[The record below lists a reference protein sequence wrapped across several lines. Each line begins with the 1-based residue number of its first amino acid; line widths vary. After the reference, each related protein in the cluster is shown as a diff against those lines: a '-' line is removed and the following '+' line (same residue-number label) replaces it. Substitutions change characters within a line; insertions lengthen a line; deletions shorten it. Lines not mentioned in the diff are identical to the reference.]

1 MERSMESAAL
11 GDLKRKVA
19 ELSFTSSLGR
29 VTSLDGHSIQVS
41 GLQTEVRLGDR
52 LKLTRQ
58 DGSCLIGEVLRI
70 APDAV
75 TMLPDEP
82 PHQVALFDRVISI
95 GPTCISPCDAWIGR
109 IIDPYGAPLDHKS
122 IPLGDRISIQ
132 NTPPSPVLRKPFGPR
147 LETGF
152 HLFNTLLPIVRGQ
165 RVGIFAGSGVGK
177 STLLADLVGQLEAD
191 VVVLALVGERGRE
204 IRDFTQNALGV
215 AGMKRTIVV
224 AATADTAATTRLH
237 CAQTAMRVA
246 EFFRDQGRHVLLF
259 VDSMTRFA
267 EAHREAA
274 ISAGEFPSL
283 QGFPAST
290 PPAVTRLVERA
301 GPGILDAGDITAIF
315 SVLVAKSDMDE
326 PIADMLRGVLDG
338 HIVLDRSLAERG
350 QFPAVDV
357 LKSVSR
363 ALPQAATEMENKVL
377 SIARSLLSV
386 YEDSS
391 ALVTAGLYA
400 DGSDPNLDQA
410 IKFHKAYQ
418 SFAVG
423 MKSQSIRSS
432 FESLALCVRR
442 ANGSA

>member
-1 MERSMESAAL
+1 MESAAL
-11 GDLKRKVA
+11 DDLKRKVA

-29 VTSLDGHSIQVS
+29 VTSLDGHSIRVS
-41 GLQTEVRLGDR
+41 GLETEVRLGDR

-70 APDAV
+70 EPDAV

-82 PHQVALFDRVISI
+82 PHQVALYDRVVSI
-95 GPTCISPCDAWIGR
+95 GPTCIAPCDGWIGR
-109 IIDPYGAPLDHKS
+109 IVDPYGAPLDDKS
-122 IPLGDRISIQ
+122 IPAGNRVSIQ
-132 NTPPSPVLRKPFGPR
+132 NPPPSPVLRKPLGPR

-152 HLFNTLLPIVRGQ
+152 HLFNTMLPIVRGQ

-177 STLLADLVGQLEAD
+177 STLLAQLVQQLEAD

-204 IRDFTQNALGV
+204 IRDFTQNALG
-215 AGMKRTIVV
+215 AEGMKRTVVV

-246 EFFRDQGRHVLLF
+246 EYFRDQGKHVLLF

-301 GPGILDAGDITAIF
+301 GPGVVDSGDITAIF

-338 HIVLDRSLAERG
+338 HIILDRSLAERG

-363 ALPQAATEMENKVL
+363 ALPHAASEVENKVL
-377 SIARSLLSV
+377 SVARSLLSA
-386 YEDSS
+386 YEESS
-391 ALVTAGLYA
+391 SLIMAGLYT
-400 DGSDPNLDQA
+400 DGSDTRLDQA
-410 IKFHKAYQ
+410 IKFQSAYR
-418 SFAVG
+418 SFASG
-423 MKSQSIRSS
+423 SQSASIASS
-432 FESLALCVRR
+432 FDALALCVRR
-442 ANGSA
+442 SNGGN